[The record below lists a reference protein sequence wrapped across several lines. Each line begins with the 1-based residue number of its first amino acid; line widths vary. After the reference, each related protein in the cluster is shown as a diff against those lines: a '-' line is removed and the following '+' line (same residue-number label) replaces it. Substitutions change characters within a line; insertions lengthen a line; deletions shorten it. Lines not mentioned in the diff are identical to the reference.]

1 LEQALLKVLPKLEI
15 YNSKVTEKYGQWA
28 IAFCA
33 GILGVEQPMG
43 SSNGDHMLSDVT
55 TLDLSDRH
63 LQVLLPNVFNADELP
78 SLTSLNLQGNLFKD
92 ETPASLLRT
101 LKSLV
106 TLQSLQVTFAHF
118 YSHALK
124 FDTGVP
130 PPF

>member
-63 LQVLLPNVFNADELP
+63 LQVLLPNVRC
-78 SLTSLNLQGNLFKD
+78 SCSMLNDCLQI
-92 ETPASLLRT
+92 
-101 LKSLV
+101 
-106 TLQSLQVTFAHF
+106 
-118 YSHALK
+118 
-124 FDTGVP
+124 
-130 PPF
+130 

>member
-1 LEQALLKVLPKLEI
+1 MLPKLEI

-63 LQVLLPNVFNADELP
+63 LQVLLPNM
-78 SLTSLNLQGNLFKD
+78 SYQ
-92 ETPASLLRT
+92 ASL
-101 LKSLV
+101 
-106 TLQSLQVTFAHF
+106 H
-118 YSHALK
+118 
-124 FDTGVP
+124 
-130 PPF
+130 

>member
-63 LQVLLPNVFNADELP
+63 LQVLLPNVRC
-78 SLTSLNLQGNLFKD
+78 SCSMLNVYLQI
-92 ETPASLLRT
+92 
-101 LKSLV
+101 
-106 TLQSLQVTFAHF
+106 
-118 YSHALK
+118 
-124 FDTGVP
+124 
-130 PPF
+130 